1 MSRRTRAQQKTDD
14 LAFPIRVK
22 FTVPERGLGEVST
35 RMHQWLREQFGAGR
49 FAVHS
54 AQAISSAAIGVYFVS
69 LDDARRFVDA
79 FPMMEIA
86 DGTRCST
93 YVGVSGIRQGRDAHP
108 SP

>member
-1 MSRRTRAQQKTDD
+1 MPRRTRAQQKTDD
-14 LAFPIRVK
+14 LAFPVRVK
-22 FTVPERGLGEVST
+22 FAVPGRGLGEVST
-35 RMHQWLREQFGAGR
+35 RMHQWLKDELGAGR

-69 LDDARRFVDA
+69 LDDARRFVET

-93 YVGVSGIRQGRDAHP
+93 YVGVSGIGQGQDAHP
-108 SP
+108 RP